1 MQFHNSRWKGGE
13 KNVPS
18 IMGVWIFS
26 GITQCR
32 RTFYFQS
39 SLPSTH
45 YSLLFSWR
53 EVAAGNRSTFA
64 GYQKTL
70 PFRKKLIQNFLSLV
84 KHPMFNVF

>member
-32 RTFYFQS
+32 RTFIFSHRFPPPITVYFSVGEKWRPETDLHLQATRRS
-39 SLPSTH
+39 F
-45 YSLLFSWR
+45 LL
-53 EVAAGNRSTFA
+53 EKN
-64 GYQKTL
+64 
-70 PFRKKLIQNFLSLV
+70 
-84 KHPMFNVF
+84 